1 MLAAFNRGRAI
12 TGRCMTDR
20 AIEMSFRGYKSVLY
34 PQQALHVAG
43 CVDGGRIVAGEEARL
58 ELLRP
63 VPPLGER
70 QARVTRQTALHLEF
84 IELLAVE
91 AAEGC
96 GEPAER
102 ANDRKLRR
110 NDVDHETEAGPLNK
124 LQASLGLSLRVDE
137 GLTGQ
142 EGDGNRIDTRI
153 RREREITG
161 RIRGFK
167 RVTEQVAG

>member
-12 TGRCMTDR
+12 TGRCMTER
-20 AIEMSFRGYKSVLY
+20 AIEMSVRGNKSVLS

-58 ELLRP
+58 ELLHP
-63 VPPLGER
+63 VPPFGER
-70 QARVTRQTALHLEF
+70 QARVTRKTALHLEF
-84 IELLAVE
+84 IKLLTVE

-110 NDVDHETEAGPLNK
+110 NDVDRETEAGPLGK
-124 LQASLGLSLRVDE
+124 LKASLGLSLRVDE

-142 EGDGNRIDTRI
+142 EEDGNLLDPRKPC
-153 RREREITG
+153 EGE
-161 RIRGFK
+161 
-167 RVTEQVAG
+167 

>member
-1 MLAAFNRGRAI
+1 
-12 TGRCMTDR
+12 
-20 AIEMSFRGYKSVLY
+20 
-34 PQQALHVAG
+34 
-43 CVDGGRIVAGEEARL
+43 
-58 ELLRP
+58 LRP
-63 VPPLGER
+63 VPPFGEH

-110 NDVDHETEAGPLNK
+110 NDVDRETEAGFLAK
-124 LQASLGLSLRVDE
+124 LQASLGLALRVDE

-142 EGDGNRIDTRI
+142 AEDGNQMIHETPRT
-153 RREREITG
+153 
-161 RIRGFK
+161 
-167 RVTEQVAG
+167 